1 MTKKNQTKNEQTE
14 SQPEP
19 TVVKPLVT
27 PGKAPAVKL
36 NLMDRFYLAV
46 TKRARNNLVFVY
58 TLGCA
63 GQNFRYD
70 MNATIDVAAFDN
82 ETTANIYYQT
92 ILELIEYE
100 KESNFSQMYE
110 LMVDFNDGLMKNF
123 NNNKRGK

>member
-1 MTKKNQTKNEQTE
+1 MTKKNQNKQID

-27 PGKAPAVKL
+27 PGKVPAVKL

-46 TKRARNNLVFVY
+46 SKRARNNLVFVY

-82 ETTANIYYQT
+82 ETMANIYYQT
-92 ILELIEYE
+92 ILELIDYE
-100 KESNFSQMYE
+100 KESNFSQTYE
-110 LMVDFNDGLMKNF
+110 LMVAFNDGLMKNF
-123 NNNKRGK
+123 SNNKRGK